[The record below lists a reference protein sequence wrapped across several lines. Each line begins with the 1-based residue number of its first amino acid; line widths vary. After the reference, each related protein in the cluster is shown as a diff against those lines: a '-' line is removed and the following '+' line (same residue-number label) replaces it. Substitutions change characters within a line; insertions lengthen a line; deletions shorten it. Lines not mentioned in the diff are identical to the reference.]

1 VLIILRAIG
10 ALPTTVS
17 SRMTKVDSRPIVSLG
32 ITTRAHTMAGSLPS
46 IFFLVVQ
53 ELVTTTA
60 SMVRVVSAMSST
72 VLIILR
78 AIGALPTTVSSRM
91 TKVDSRPIVSLGVTT
106 TAHTMVVQE
115 CAQSKPSCISR
126 PNRQILPAQESL
138 LPDGRGYHRLTQNR

>member
-1 VLIILRAIG
+1 MVVQELAPTTASMERGVSATSSTVQIILRAIG
-10 ALPTTVS
+10 ALPTTVI

-32 ITTRAHTMAGSLPS
+32 VTTRAHTMAGSLPS

-78 AIGALPTTVSSRM
+78 AIG
-91 TKVDSRPIVSLGVTT
+91 
-106 TAHTMVVQE
+106 
-115 CAQSKPSCISR
+115 
-126 PNRQILPAQESL
+126 
-138 LPDGRGYHRLTQNR
+138 